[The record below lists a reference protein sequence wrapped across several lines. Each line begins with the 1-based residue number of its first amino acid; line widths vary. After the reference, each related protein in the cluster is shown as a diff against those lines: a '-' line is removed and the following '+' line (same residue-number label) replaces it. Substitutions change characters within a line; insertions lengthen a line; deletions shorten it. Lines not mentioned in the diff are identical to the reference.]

1 MIRLSCAKIN
11 YLIVT
16 KINNLLKKKQIK
28 KLWLLEELSGGRVTG
43 LLFSQ
48 VAITVFDSPV
58 CTSREQVRDHLVVV
72 T

>member
-1 MIRLSCAKIN
+1 MIRLSCTKIN
-11 YLIVT
+11 YLIV
-16 KINNLLKKKQIK
+16 INNLLKKKKQLK

-43 LLFSQ
+43 LLLSQ

-58 CTSREQVRDHLVVV
+58 CTSREQVGDYLVVV